1 MRRRLDNGIGGRLR
15 KIRENL
21 GLSREA
27 LAEKIQFSP
36 RYVAEIENGAKSM
49 SAMTMTIY
57 RTCESLSISADYL
70 LMGRTEVT
78 DASTISSMLSNLD
91 DKYVKMAEEILK
103 TFIMAVGRSK
113 IE

>member
-1 MRRRLDNGIGGRLR
+1 MRRRLDNGIGERLR

-27 LAEKIQFSP
+27 LAEKIQISP

-49 SAMTMTIY
+49 SAMTIY

-70 LMGRTEVT
+70 LMGRSEVT
-78 DASTISSMLSNLD
+78 DVSTVAAMLSNLD
-91 DKYVKMAEEILK
+91 EKYVKLAEEMLR
-103 TFIMAVGRSK
+103 TFIIAVGRSK
-113 IE
+113 ID